1 MYKPLFLILHLMQK
15 PLALTL
21 LLMQTPLVLKVFK
34 FQIGRLTPG
43 VLCATGSSLDAALSC
58 LAPYGVTLGSSS
70 TITASGS
77 TWL

>member
-1 MYKPLFLILHLMQK
+1 MLEPLVLTLHLMQK

-34 FQIGRLTPG
+34 FQIGRLTQG
-43 VLCATGSSLDAALSC
+43 VLCATGSSMDAALSC
-58 LAPYGVTLGSSS
+58 PAPYGVTLGSSS
-70 TITASGS
+70 TTTASGS